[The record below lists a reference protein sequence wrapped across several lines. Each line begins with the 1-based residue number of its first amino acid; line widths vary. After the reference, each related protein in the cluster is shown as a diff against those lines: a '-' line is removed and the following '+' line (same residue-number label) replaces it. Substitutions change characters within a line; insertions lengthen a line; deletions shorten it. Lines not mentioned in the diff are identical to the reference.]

1 MSETQIQA
9 LANAAKS
16 DSALAERLNA
26 TADFEAFLT
35 IAKEAGFTVTKADL
49 QAVAG
54 SEQLGQEELS
64 DEQLEEVAGGG
75 FWSSFKKGWITMH
88 GWWYIPVK
96 AGIERKDINEAAK
109 GTGL

>member
-16 DSALAERLNA
+16 NSSLAERLNV
-26 TADFEAFLT
+26 TADFEAFLA
-35 IAKEAGFTVTKADL
+35 IAKEAGLMTV
-49 QAVAG
+49 
-54 SEQLGQEELS
+54 
-64 DEQLEEVAGGG
+64 
-75 FWSSFKKGWITMH
+75 H